1 MPLIGFFI
9 KNFFL
14 SLTKK
19 YIKSFRLNDFKGN
32 QFIFSFINIAF
43 YEEYFLKLKDQT
55 EIKEIEENIFV
66 FSKKYHTEETA
77 SYYKNYS
84 TRPRRYI

>member
-1 MPLIGFFI
+1 MIISKKFLYRKFLMPLIGFFI

-32 QFIFSFINIAF
+32 LLIFNLINIAF

-55 EIKEIEENIFV
+55 EIKEIEENV
-66 FSKKYHTEETA
+66 
-77 SYYKNYS
+77 
-84 TRPRRYI
+84 

>member
-1 MPLIGFFI
+1 MIISKKFLYRKFLMPLIGFFI

-43 YEEYFLKLKDQT
+43 YEEYFLKLKDMMVM
-55 EIKEIEENIFV
+55 EI
-66 FSKKYHTEETA
+66 S
-77 SYYKNYS
+77 
-84 TRPRRYI
+84 

>member
-1 MPLIGFFI
+1 MIISKKFLYRKFLMPLIGFFI

-32 QFIFSFINIAF
+32 LFIFNSINIAF
-43 YEEYFLKLKDQT
+43 YEEYFFKLKDQT
-55 EIKEIEENIFV
+55 EIY
-66 FSKKYHTEETA
+66 FSVD
-77 SYYKNYS
+77 
-84 TRPRRYI
+84 